1 MIWVTLLLALS
12 QVETEHDN
20 VKERLEEERAA
31 FERLKT
37 EKESLSELLQSLEQ
51 LSRASAHATKALEQ
65 RARRDDVVRAE
76 AECTLKKLEN
86 QIADS
91 QSVLAPKLLSL
102 YRLKRQR
109 NVLSAFETQSLA
121 SFLRQQRVFSRL
133 VEADMAA
140 LRGQHN
146 LARYARIRQ
155 IRLERLGESAQAYET
170 ALKQEQAIGQA
181 RLLRFQELL
190 AETKAEANLKSRS
203 IADLAL
209 AERELAEFLKEEA
222 SQENH
227 TGFRALKGKLPLP
240 VRGLIE
246 VGFGKVINPK
256 FNTVTVQKGL
266 DLRAPLGND
275 VVTVAAGTVVFSGWL
290 KGYGNILIVDH
301 GDEYHTVYAHLANS
315 VAELGTEVS
324 AGQKIAQVGD
334 TGSLKGAFLYFEVRR
349 KGIAVDPQLWLVSDE

>member
-1 MIWVTLLLALS
+1 MILMTVLLVLG
-12 QVETEHDN
+12 QVEKERDN

-51 LSRASAHATKALEQ
+51 LSRASAHAAKALEQ
-65 RARRDDVVRAE
+65 RARRDDLVRAE
-76 AECTLKKLEN
+76 AECTLKKLDN
-86 QIADS
+86 QLVQS
-91 QSVLAPKLLSL
+91 QRVLAPKLLSL

-121 SFLRQQRVFSRL
+121 SFLRQQRVYGRL

-140 LRGQHN
+140 LRRQHS

-155 IRLERLGESAQAYET
+155 TRLERVAESAQAYET

-209 AERELAEFLKEEA
+209 SERELAEFLAEDFNTET
-222 SQENH
+222 H
-227 TGFRALKGKLPLP
+227 TGFRALKGKLPAP

-266 DLRAPLGND
+266 DLRAPLGTD
-275 VVTVAAGTVVFSGWL
+275 VVAVAAGTVVFSGWL
-290 KGYGNILIVDH
+290 KGYGNVLIVDH
-301 GDEYHTVYAHLANS
+301 GDEYHTVYTHLANS
-315 VAELGTEVS
+315 VVELGQAVAAS
-324 AGQKIAQVGD
+324 QRIGQVGD
-334 TGSLKGAFLYFEVRR
+334 TGSLKGPFLYFEVRR
-349 KGIAVDPQLWLVSDE
+349 KGVAVDPQLWLVSDE